1 VYKGVQ
7 MATPLYI
14 GFSSIDRP
22 GINTVLT
29 NIELIKADLMNALL
43 IPLRSVVGY
52 PRYGS
57 VIPLL
62 PFELDSPTNGVVS
75 VLVQNAKQQIANDP
89 RVRLQSINLIHND
102 GHTITLDIGLL
113 FVEFNMQDSLVLNFS
128 TETR

>member
-1 VYKGVQ
+1 
-7 MATPLYI
+7 MPTPLYI
-14 GFSSIDRP
+14 GFSSVNRP

-29 NIELIKADLMNALL
+29 NIELIKADLINALL
-43 IPLRSVVGY
+43 VPLRSVVGY

-62 PFELDSPTNGVVS
+62 PFELDSPTGGVVN

-89 RVRLQSINLIHND
+89 RVSLQTIDLIHND
-102 GHTITLDIGLL
+102 THSITLNIGLL